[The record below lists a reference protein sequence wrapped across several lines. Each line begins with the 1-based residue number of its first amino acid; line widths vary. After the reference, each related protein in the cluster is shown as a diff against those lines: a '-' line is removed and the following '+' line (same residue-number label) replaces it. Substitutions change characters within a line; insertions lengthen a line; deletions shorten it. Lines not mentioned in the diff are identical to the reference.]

1 MNGMSMSNHPISSN
15 FTQTFDESVG
25 GNERDRDQDRTR
37 TSFNSS
43 YHDRGYDQDH
53 DHFEDPDL
61 TSTEDSFMV
70 QNRQLNPDNTLM
82 NEQNLSQY
90 RAVLD

>member
-25 GNERDRDQDRTR
+25 GNERARDLDQDRTR

-43 YHDRGYDQDH
+43 YRDH
-53 DHFEDPDL
+53 DHFEDPDQ